1 MGPQAEV
8 HADRELV
15 GVVRA
20 LGAHCE
26 RPLVLEPIT
35 AEYIHGTTG
44 IDGVDVFDPETPLQ
58 ETHAI
63 DFIVE
68 TLREA
73 IPLAYG
79 AAEEMMGDLESVQ

>member
-1 MGPQAEV
+1 MIVRPVENLNIMSPPLIIT
-8 HADRELV
+8 REQV
-15 GVVRA
+15 
-20 LGAHCE
+20 
-26 RPLVLEPIT
+26 
-35 AEYIHGTTG
+35 
-44 IDGVDVFDPETPLQ
+44 
-58 ETHAI
+58 